1 MKNYSIK
8 KKIINAPISIGE
20 LIDKITILEIK
31 KNKLQ
36 NSKLE
41 NVLKELSFLRKLME
55 KHQIEITDD
64 LFNQLKDINLI
75 LWNIED
81 QIRIKEKNKEFDN
94 TFIELA
100 RSVYFKNDKRAEIKK
115 SINRLSNSE
124 ITEEKFYTEY

>member
-1 MKNYSIK
+1 MKNSSI

-20 LIDKITILEIK
+20 LVDKITILEIK

-41 NVLKELSFLRKLME
+41 NVLKELSYLRRLME
-55 KHQIEITDD
+55 KNKIEINDD
-64 LFNQLKDINLI
+64 LFTQLKEINLT
-75 LWNIED
+75 LWDIED

-100 RSVYFKNDKRAEIKK
+100 RSVYFNNDKRAEIKK
-115 SINRLSNSE
+115 SINQLFNSE
-124 ITEEKFYTEY
+124 ITEEKFYADY

>member
-1 MKNYSIK
+1 MKNLSFK

-20 LIDKITILEIK
+20 LVDKITILEIK
-31 KNKLQ
+31 KNKFQ
-36 NSKLE
+36 NSKLK

-64 LFNQLKDINLI
+64 LFTQLKEINLT

-94 TFIELA
+94 IFIELA

-115 SINRLSNSE
+115 RINQLSNSE
-124 ITEEKFYTEY
+124 ITEEKSYAEY

>member
-1 MKNYSIK
+1 MKNFSFK

-36 NSKLE
+36 HPNLE
-41 NVLKELSFLRKLME
+41 NVLKELSFLRKLMG
-55 KHQIEITDD
+55 KHKIKINDD
-64 LFNQLKDINLI
+64 LFIQLKEINLA

-81 QIRIKEKNKEFDN
+81 QIRIKEKNKVFDN

-100 RSVYFKNDKRAEIKK
+100 RSVYFNNDKRAKIKK
-115 SINRLSNSE
+115 RINRLFNSE
-124 ITEEKFYTEY
+124 ITEEKSYSDY

>member
-1 MKNYSIK
+1 MKNSSI

-20 LIDKITILEIK
+20 LVDKITILEIK

-41 NVLKELSFLRKLME
+41 NVLKELSFLIKLME

-64 LFNQLKDINLI
+64 LFTQLREINLT
-75 LWNIED
+75 LWDIED

-94 TFIELA
+94 IFIELA
-100 RSVYFKNDKRAEIKK
+100 RSVYFTNDKRSEIKK
-115 SINRLSNSE
+115 RINRLSNSE
-124 ITEEKFYTEY
+124 ITEEKSYAEY

>member
-55 KHQIEITDD
+55 KHQIEITDN
-64 LFNQLKDINLI
+64 LFTQLKEINLT

-94 TFIELA
+94 IFIELA
-100 RSVYFKNDKRAEIKK
+100 RSVYFTNDKRSEIKK
-115 SINRLSNSE
+115 RINLLSNSE
-124 ITEEKFYTEY
+124 ITEEKSYTEY

>member
-1 MKNYSIK
+1 MKNPSIK

-20 LIDKITILEIK
+20 LVDKITILEIK

-55 KHQIEITDD
+55 KHQIEIADN
-64 LFNQLKDINLI
+64 LFTQLKEINLT

-94 TFIELA
+94 IFIELA

-115 SINRLSNSE
+115 RINRLSNSE
-124 ITEEKFYTEY
+124 ITEEKFYAEY

>member
-1 MKNYSIK
+1 MKNSSIK
-8 KKIINAPISIGE
+8 KIIINAPISIGE
-20 LIDKITILEIK
+20 LVDKITILEIK

-64 LFNQLKDINLI
+64 LFTQLKEINLT

-94 TFIELA
+94 IFIELA

-115 SINRLSNSE
+115 RINQLSNSE
-124 ITEEKFYTEY
+124 ITEEKSYAEY

>member
-1 MKNYSIK
+1 MKNSSIK

-31 KNKLQ
+31 KNKFQ
-36 NSKLE
+36 KSKLE
-41 NVLKELSFLRKLME
+41 NVLKELSYLRRLME
-55 KHQIEITDD
+55 KNKIEINDD
-64 LFNQLKDINLI
+64 LLTQLKEINLT
-75 LWNIED
+75 LWDIED

-115 SINRLSNSE
+115 NINLLSNSE
-124 ITEEKFYTEY
+124 ITEEKFYSQY

>member
-1 MKNYSIK
+1 MKNLFIK

-41 NVLKELSFLRKLME
+41 NVLKELSFLRKIME
-55 KHQIEITDD
+55 KHKIEITDD
-64 LFNQLKDINLI
+64 LFTQLKEINLT
-75 LWNIED
+75 LWDIED

-94 TFIELA
+94 IFIELA

-115 SINRLSNSE
+115 RINRLSNSE
-124 ITEEKFYTEY
+124 ITEEKSYTEY

>member
-1 MKNYSIK
+1 MKNSPIK

-20 LIDKITILEIK
+20 LVDKITILEIK

-64 LFNQLKDINLI
+64 LYTQLKEINLT

-94 TFIELA
+94 IFIELA

-115 SINRLSNSE
+115 RINQLSNSE
-124 ITEEKFYTEY
+124 ITEEKSYAEY

>member
-1 MKNYSIK
+1 MKNSSIK

-20 LIDKITILEIK
+20 LVDKITILEIK
-31 KNKLQ
+31 KIKLQ

-64 LFNQLKDINLI
+64 LFTQLKEINLT

-94 TFIELA
+94 IFIELA

-115 SINRLSNSE
+115 RINQLSNSE
-124 ITEEKFYTEY
+124 ITEEKSYADY

>member
-1 MKNYSIK
+1 MKNYPIK

-20 LIDKITILEIK
+20 LVDKITILEIK
-31 KNKLQ
+31 KIKLQ

-64 LFNQLKDINLI
+64 LFTQLKEINLT

-94 TFIELA
+94 IFIELA

-115 SINRLSNSE
+115 RINQLSNSE
-124 ITEEKFYTEY
+124 ITEEKSYAEY

>member
-1 MKNYSIK
+1 MKNLSF

-20 LIDKITILEIK
+20 LVDKITILEIK

-41 NVLKELSFLRKLME
+41 NVLKELSLLRKLMK
-55 KHQIEITDD
+55 KHQIAITDD
-64 LFNQLKDINLI
+64 LYTQLKEINLT

-115 SINRLSNSE
+115 SINQLSNSA
-124 ITEEKFYTEY
+124 ITEEKFYSEY

>member
-1 MKNYSIK
+1 MKNSPIK

-20 LIDKITILEIK
+20 LVDKITILEIK
-31 KNKLQ
+31 KIKLQ

-55 KHQIEITDD
+55 KHQIEITDN
-64 LFNQLKDINLI
+64 LFTQLKEINLT

-94 TFIELA
+94 IFIELA

-115 SINRLSNSE
+115 RINQLSNSE
-124 ITEEKFYTEY
+124 ITEEKSYAEY

>member
-1 MKNYSIK
+1 MKNVSFK

-20 LIDKITILEIK
+20 LVDKITILEIK

-41 NVLKELSFLRKLME
+41 NILKELSFLRKLME
-55 KHQIEITDD
+55 RHQIEITDD
-64 LFNQLKDINLI
+64 LFTQLKEINLT

-124 ITEEKFYTEY
+124 ITEEKFYSEY

>member
-1 MKNYSIK
+1 MKNHLYK
-8 KKIINAPISIGE
+8 KTIINAPISIGE

-41 NVLKELSFLRKLME
+41 NVLKELSFLRELIK
-55 KHQIEITDD
+55 KHKVDITDD
-64 LFNQLKDINLI
+64 LFCQLKEVNLS

-94 TFIELA
+94 AFIELA

-115 SINRLSNSE
+115 SINLLSNSE
-124 ITEEKFYTEY
+124 ITEEKLYSEY

>member
-1 MKNYSIK
+1 MKNPSIK

-55 KHQIEITDD
+55 KHQIEITDN
-64 LFNQLKDINLI
+64 LFTQLKEINLT

-94 TFIELA
+94 IFIELA
-100 RSVYFKNDKRAEIKK
+100 RSVYFTNDKRSEIKK
-115 SINRLSNSE
+115 RINLSL
-124 ITEEKFYTEY
+124 IHI

>member
-1 MKNYSIK
+1 MKNSSIK

-20 LIDKITILEIK
+20 LVDKITILEIK

-64 LFNQLKDINLI
+64 LFTQLKEINLT

-94 TFIELA
+94 IFIELA
-100 RSVYFKNDKRAEIKK
+100 RSVYFKNDKRSEIKK
-115 SINRLSNSE
+115 RINRLSNSE
-124 ITEEKFYTEY
+124 ITEEKSYAEY

>member
-1 MKNYSIK
+1 MKNSYIK

-20 LIDKITILEIK
+20 LVDKITILEIK

-41 NVLKELSFLRKLME
+41 NVLKELSFLRKLMA
-55 KHQIEITDD
+55 KHQIEITDN
-64 LFNQLKDINLI
+64 LFTQLKEINLK

-94 TFIELA
+94 IFIELA

-115 SINRLSNSE
+115 RINRLSNSE
-124 ITEEKFYTEY
+124 ITEEKLYAEY

>member
-1 MKNYSIK
+1 MKNFTIK

-20 LIDKITILEIK
+20 LVDKITILEIK

-36 NSKLE
+36 NSKLK
-41 NVLKELSFLRKLME
+41 NVLKELSFLRKLMK

-64 LFNQLKDINLI
+64 LFTQLKEINLT

-94 TFIELA
+94 IFIKLA
-100 RSVYFKNDKRAEIKK
+100 RSVYFTNDKRSEIKK
-115 SINRLSNSE
+115 RINRLSNSE
-124 ITEEKFYTEY
+124 ITEEKSYAEY

>member
-1 MKNYSIK
+1 MKKNIFK

-20 LIDKITILEIK
+20 LVDKVTILEIK

-36 NSKLE
+36 DSKLE
-41 NVLKELSFLRKLME
+41 NVLKELSFLREL
-55 KHQIEITDD
+55 IERHKIDITED
-64 LFNQLKDINLI
+64 LFSQLKEINLS
-75 LWNIED
+75 LWDIED
-81 QIRIKEKNKEFDN
+81 RIRIKEKNKEFDN

-124 ITEEKFYTEY
+124 ITEEKFYAEY

>member
-1 MKNYSIK
+1 MKNSSI

-20 LIDKITILEIK
+20 LVDKITILEIK
-31 KNKLQ
+31 KIKLQ

-55 KHQIEITDD
+55 KYQIEIADD
-64 LFNQLKDINLI
+64 LFTQLKEINLT

-94 TFIELA
+94 IFIELA

-115 SINRLSNSE
+115 RINRLSNSE
-124 ITEEKFYTEY
+124 ITEEKSYTDY

>member
-1 MKNYSIK
+1 MKNSSI

-20 LIDKITILEIK
+20 LVDKITILEIK
-31 KNKLQ
+31 KIKFQ

-64 LFNQLKDINLI
+64 LFTQLKEINLT

-94 TFIELA
+94 IFIELA
-100 RSVYFKNDKRAEIKK
+100 RSVYFTNDKRSEIKK
-115 SINRLSNSE
+115 RINRLSNSE
-124 ITEEKFYTEY
+124 ITIENCKVIK

>member
-1 MKNYSIK
+1 MKNSSIK

-20 LIDKITILEIK
+20 LVDKITILEIK

-41 NVLKELSFLRKLME
+41 NVLKELSFLRKLMA

-64 LFNQLKDINLI
+64 LFTQLKEINLK

-94 TFIELA
+94 NFIELA
-100 RSVYFKNDKRAEIKK
+100 RSVYFTNDKRSEIKK
-115 SINRLSNSE
+115 RINRLSNSE
-124 ITEEKFYTEY
+124 ITEEKSYAEY